1 MLNYFEMA
9 WARIDVSKSLS
20 TSTKDLFFSF
30 SSNYHLNISD
40 VVGTFF

>member
-30 SSNYHLNISD
+30 SSNYLNISD